1 MRPITLLVLANPA
14 ARYLAALERLP
25 DSTHIVVGDTKEA
38 FLDKVAGADVIFTGM
53 GFAPLLRELWPD
65 ATRVRWVHS
74 FSAGLDNVLF
84 PELIESTAVMTN
96 ARGVFARSLGEF
108 VIASVLFFAKEL
120 RRMVRQQQEGV
131 WEPFDIEEVH
141 GQTMGIVGYG
151 EIGRA
156 AAERAH
162 AFGMKT
168 IALRRRPEL
177 SSDDP
182 LVDRTVGPDGL
193 FDLLREADYV
203 VVSAALTPSTR
214 GMIGEAELNAMKR
227 SAVLINVGRGPVVVE
242 STLVRALRENR
253 IKGAALDVFDQE
265 PLPVEHPF
273 YGLENVLLSPHS
285 ADHTATWLDEAM
297 QLFAE
302 NFERFVKGEPLH
314 NVVDKSEGY

>member
-38 FLDKVAGADVIFTGM
+38 FLGKVAGAEVIFTGM

-65 ATRVRWVHS
+65 AARVRWVHS

-120 RRMVRQQQEGV
+120 RRMIWQQREGV
-131 WEPFDIEEVH
+131 WEPFDVEEVH

-162 AFGMKT
+162 ALGMKT

-242 STLVRALRENR
+242 SALVRALRENR
-253 IKGAALDVFDQE
+253 IKGAALDVFDEE
-265 PLPVEHPF
+265 PLPVGHPF
-273 YGLENVLLSPHS
+273 YDLENVLLSPHS

-297 QLFAE
+297 QLFVE

>member
-1 MRPITLLVLANPA
+1 MRPITLLILANPA
-14 ARYLAALERLP
+14 ARYLAALERVP
-25 DSTHIVVGDTKEA
+25 DSTHVIVGDTKEA
-38 FLDKVAGADVIFTGM
+38 FAGKVADAEVIFTGM
-53 GFAPLLRELWPD
+53 GFAPLLRELWSD
-65 ATRVRWVHS
+65 ATRVQWVHS

-120 RRMVRQQQEGV
+120 RRMIRQQREGV
-131 WEPFDIEEVH
+131 WEPFDVEEVH

-162 AFGMKT
+162 ALGMKT

-177 SSDDP
+177 SGDDP

-193 FDLLREADYV
+193 FDLLREADYL

-214 GMIGEAELNAMKR
+214 GMIGEAELYAMKR

-242 STLVRALRENR
+242 SALVRALRENR

-265 PLPVEHPF
+265 PLPAGHPF
-273 YGLENVLLSPHS
+273 YSLENVLLSPHS

-297 QLFAE
+297 QLFIE
-302 NFERFVKGEPLH
+302 NFELFVKGEPLH

>member
-297 QLFAE
+297 QLFVE

>member
-120 RRMVRQQQEGV
+120 RRMIRQQREGV
-131 WEPFDIEEVH
+131 WEPFDVEEVH

-162 AFGMKT
+162 ALGMKT

-242 STLVRALRENR
+242 SALVRALRENR
-253 IKGAALDVFDQE
+253 IKGAALDVFDEE
-265 PLPVEHPF
+265 PLPVGHPF
-273 YGLENVLLSPHS
+273 YDLENVLLSPHS

-297 QLFAE
+297 QLFVE